1 MNRKK
6 QLMVGAPNFLGSF
19 LRPAQPDSITSRW
32 LGWRTETSINLVS
45 TIYNMA
51 KKTRR
56 NKSSISKKKRRT
68 SSTTRNKSK
77 SANLKKKKVR
87 SAKAT
92 RRRRQRRIKPEIVI
106 RRSSGRKEKFDVD
119 RMAQTTG
126 RSGVPFLMARDI
138 AKNVSRKIKS
148 EAKAGRKKKTV
159 TAGRVRNMVTKEL
172 RERNRGSIASSYSGE
187 QPENSRQGRHDLVR
201 DNQPM
206 HDAEAA
212 NMSKLRYDSS
222 SHLAKTTRA
231 SSMKS

>member
-1 MNRKK
+1 
-6 QLMVGAPNFLGSF
+6 
-19 LRPAQPDSITSRW
+19 
-32 LGWRTETSINLVS
+32 
-45 TIYNMA
+45 MA
-51 KKTRR
+51 KKTRK
-56 NKSSISKKKRRT
+56 NKSSISKNKQRT
-68 SSTTRNKSK
+68 RYTIRNKSK
-77 SANLKKKKVR
+77 DVNSKKKKSVQ
-87 SAKAT
+87 SAKASD
-92 RRRRQRRIKPEIVI
+92 RSRQRRTKPDIVI
-106 RRSSGRKEKFDVD
+106 RRSSGRKEKFDAD
-119 RMAQTTG
+119 RMAQTTS

-138 AKNVSRKIKS
+138 AKNVSKKIKS
-148 EAKAGRKKKTV
+148 EARAGRKEKTV

-172 RERNRGSIASSYSGE
+172 KERNRTAIASSYSGE

>member
-1 MNRKK
+1 
-6 QLMVGAPNFLGSF
+6 
-19 LRPAQPDSITSRW
+19 
-32 LGWRTETSINLVS
+32 
-45 TIYNMA
+45 MA
-51 KKTRR
+51 KKTRK
-56 NKSSISKKKRRT
+56 NKSSISKNKQRT
-68 SSTTRNKSK
+68 RSTIRNKSK
-77 SANLKKKKVR
+77 GVNLKKKGVQ
-87 SAKAT
+87 SAKVT
-92 RRRRQRRIKPEIVI
+92 DRSRQRRTKPDIVI
-106 RRSSGRKEKFDVD
+106 RRSSGRKEKFDAD
-119 RMAQTTG
+119 RMAQTTS

-138 AKNVSRKIKS
+138 AKNVSKKIKS
-148 EAKAGRKKKTV
+148 EARAGRKEKTV

-172 RERNRGSIASSYSGE
+172 KERNRTDIASSYSGE